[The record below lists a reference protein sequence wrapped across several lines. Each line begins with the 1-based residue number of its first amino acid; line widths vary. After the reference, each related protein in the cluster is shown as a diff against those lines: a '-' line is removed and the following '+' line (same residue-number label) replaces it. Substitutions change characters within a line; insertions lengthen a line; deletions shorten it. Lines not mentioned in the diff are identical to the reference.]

1 MLKYGV
7 CFEEKEGAV
16 AFSFP
21 DLPDLTKIMNNGD
34 DLHKAAEQALTD
46 YLVCSIKNKKTIP
59 APVTACE
66 NFVLPSPIA
75 GFVAWLKIERN
86 IHGLKKLEV
95 AKLIG
100 VQPQRYGLI
109 ENLNSNPTLN
119 TILKLK
125 RIFNDFE
132 LCI

>member
-7 CFEEKEGAV
+7 CYEEKEGEAV
-16 AFSFP
+16 LSFP
-21 DLPDLTKIMNNGD
+21 DLPGLSRNMIIGE
-34 DLHKAAEQALTD
+34 DLHKAAEDALTE
-46 YLVCSIKNKKTIP
+46 YLVYSIKNKKTIP
-59 APVTACE
+59 APVTVCDH
-66 NFVLPSPIA
+66 FVLPSPMA

-86 IHGLKKLEV
+86 MHGLKKLEV

-109 ENLNSNPTLN
+109 ENLDSNPTLN